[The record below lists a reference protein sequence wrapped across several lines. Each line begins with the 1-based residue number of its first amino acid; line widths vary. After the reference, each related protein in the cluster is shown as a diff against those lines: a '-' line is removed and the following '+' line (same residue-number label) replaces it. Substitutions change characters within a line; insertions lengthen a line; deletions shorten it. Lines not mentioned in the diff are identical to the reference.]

1 MTKVVEDIVCA
12 PPAAGVEEKLMPMC
26 VLEAAL
32 DIILIRIM
40 TELAVQNFFR
50 VDLEFLSSFSL
61 VRFQLY

>member
-1 MTKVVEDIVCA
+1 MTKVVEDIMCA

-50 VDLEFLSSFSL
+50 VDLEF
-61 VRFQLY
+61 